1 MKNTCDIEH
10 LNEKNAVELARFA
23 RLASEVQPS
32 ASQPIV
38 HYVAQ
43 GELRPRLGGEPQL
56 WLHLTAQVVLPLL
69 CQRCLDVVETEISVE
84 REFRFVATEAEAEQE
99 DEESEEDIL
108 VNDANFNLH
117 NLIEDE
123 LLMALPMVPMHDECE
138 PPIALK
144 EEKVSPFAILGQL
157 KK

>member
-1 MKNTCDIEH
+1 M
-10 LNEKNAVELARFA
+10 
-23 RLASEVQPS
+23 
-32 ASQPIV
+32 
-38 HYVAQ
+38 
-43 GELRPRLGGEPQL
+43 
-56 WLHLTAQVVLPLL
+56 L